1 MRVWPIFN
9 PAIAK
14 AVEFFAK
21 RFINLQVKDP
31 EVRAKL
37 TPDYTIGCKR
47 ILISN
52 KWYKTFNRKNVG
64 LVTDGI
70 SEIRENSIVDKNGVE
85 RECDTIILGTGFIV
99 DPRGYMDKFNLKG
112 LPGHDILE
120 DWKDGAEAYL
130 GNTVTGYPNMFELVG
145 PNSGLGHNSI
155 IFMIEAQ
162 VHYILECM
170 KEAKNRGVDYL
181 NVKKTAQDQFNEE
194 IQERIKGSV
203 WTSGCSSWYQQ
214 SDGKN
219 FVLWPYSTL
228 EFWKR
233 NKSVVTAHYDWVKV
247 DAATKGN
254 KVTAAKAKKAEAVA

>member
-1 MRVWPIFN
+1 
-9 PAIAK
+9 
-14 AVEFFAK
+14 
-21 RFINLQVKDP
+21 
-31 EVRAKL
+31 
-37 TPDYTIGCKR
+37 
-47 ILISN
+47 
-52 KWYKTFNRKNVG
+52 
-64 LVTDGI
+64 
-70 SEIRENSIVDKNGVE
+70 
-85 RECDTIILGTGFIV
+85 
-99 DPRGYMDKFNLKG
+99 
-112 LPGHDILE
+112 
-120 DWKDGAEAYL
+120 
-130 GNTVTGYPNMFELVG
+130 
-145 PNSGLGHNSI
+145 GLGHNSI

-170 KEAKNRGVDYL
+170 KEAKHRGVDYL